1 MNEVLERDKIAESML
16 GLAEELK
23 LTQQAIGDRVRA
35 DIDVLNTSSTVAQAN
50 AESLASV
57 SRRVREELGHKFG
70 LCVWILFLLSLFTFF
85 WMVLFI
91 KFTPKGSRP
100 VIS

>member
-57 SRRVREELGHKFG
+57 SRSLYTAEFT
-70 LCVWILFLLSLFTFF
+70 LFD
-85 WMVLFI
+85 
-91 KFTPKGSRP
+91 R
-100 VIS
+100 